1 MAGRG
6 VSYAPVAGQIIGIAW
21 AWGCTGV
28 FLENATHR

>member
-28 FLENATHR
+28 FL